1 MGKTTSRRSF
11 LSNSLMATTSLAIIS
26 STGIARAFTSDESPF
41 QGYNPF
47 APITSDLRT
56 YPFGEHVA
64 VSGTIYDE
72 RGISPLS
79 GVTVEVWHL
88 SPNTKKYRH
97 RARFQTDDSG
107 TYRFITDLPGREMG
121 KNFKVYF
128 KISNVELTYFTELS
142 FNNSGAYISGKHW
155 EKNHQLGEERLF
167 PKHETRLDTSIIN
180 FNISLNNL

>member
-1 MGKTTSRRSF
+1 MGKSTSRRSF
-11 LSNSLMATTSLAIIS
+11 LSNSLMATTSLAILG

-47 APITSDLRT
+47 APFSSDLRT

-64 VSGTIYDE
+64 VIGNIYDE
-72 RGISPLS
+72 KGITPLS
-79 GVTVEVWHL
+79 GVSVEVWHL

-97 RARFQTDDSG
+97 RAKLQTDNSG

-128 KISNVELTYFTELS
+128 KISKAELTYFTELS
-142 FNNSGAYISGKHW
+142 FNNSAAFISGKHW

-167 PKHETRLDTSIIN
+167 PKHKTLLNTSTIN
-180 FNISLNNL
+180 FNISLNKL